1 MDEQLLKGERQKLFH
16 INFYSTDST
25 SNEGAGPASVSM
37 LHGVPQVKVSQ
48 QVMIHVT

>member
-1 MDEQLLKGERQKLFH
+1 MPIKSRETEAVSY
-16 INFYSTDST
+16 NFYSTDST

-48 QVMIHVT
+48 QVIIQST